1 MTDWAEKMITET
13 VQPHVADPVL
23 AVGLLQPAGTWG
35 SFGAGQLSGIA
46 GMVLR
51 KAANKRSAG
60 LGKQGQFTT
69 RTAIL
74 GITAD
79 KIYAFNGKPSGRS
92 WKVTDKVGEW
102 ARDDLHIETT
112 KGSLSTKVVIDVVS
126 SGEHYELEATTIMQA
141 GNFTDV
147 FLAELTRPRGGG
159 DSGGQ
164 GSDGDSG
171 S

>member
-1 MTDWAEKMITET
+1 MTDWVEKIKES
-13 VQPHVADPVL
+13 VQPHVPEPLV

-46 GMVLR
+46 GMVMR

-60 LGKQGQFTT
+60 LGKQGAFTT
-69 RTAIL
+69 RSAIL

-92 WKVTDKVGEW
+92 WKVTDQVGEW
-102 ARDDLHIETT
+102 ARDDLRVETT
-112 KGSLSTKVVIDVVS
+112 KGNLSTKVVIDVAS
-126 SGEHYELEATTIMQA
+126 SGEHYELEATTVMQA
-141 GNFTDV
+141 GNFTDT
-147 FLAELTRPRGGG
+147 FLAELTRPR
-159 DSGGQ
+159 D
-164 GSDGDSG
+164 GSSQERDSG